1 MVHQEVVLGLATSAD
16 GRTFVAT
23 SRADSLLVGSL
34 VALRTTDGRTYLG
47 QVLNLEADGD
57 RGVRGV
63 ILGELTEAGLVPL
76 RSPFSEA
83 EVVGLVPEQVELL
96 QATSGSSLVIGSW
109 QLPGNTSGLHLRPQ
123 GFNRHTFLCGQS
135 GSGKTYALGVILEQL
150 ILKTRLPMVIM
161 DPNGDYVCLGEPRPD
176 APTELAEAIR
186 NTPID
191 VRGATGEHPLKVT
204 FLDLPKPVQAAV
216 LELDPIRDRAEYS
229 AWMDVDPASLR
240 QDLRAT
246 VEELLAGDDEHRA
259 FGQRVTNLGVGS
271 WPIWSGGVTTAEAG
285 QQTRA
290 QVLDLSGFENR
301 GEGLI
306 AAIAVVEDLWANRAG
321 RQPTLLVI
329 DEAHNLCPAEPTTP
343 LERVLVNRLIQIA
356 AEGRKY
362 GLWLLLATQRPSK
375 VHPQV
380 VSQCD
385 NLVLMRMNSSAD
397 LDELGRFFGFVPRG
411 MLDAS
416 PYFTQGELLM
426 AGGFIPVPS
435 FGRVG
440 QRLTVEPGTDVR
452 VPMPD

>member
-1 MVHQEVVLGLATSAD
+1 M
-16 GRTFVAT
+16 
-23 SRADSLLVGSL
+23 
-34 VALRTTDGRTYLG
+34 
-47 QVLNLEADGD
+47 
-57 RGVRGV
+57 
-63 ILGELTEAGLVPL
+63 
-76 RSPFSEA
+76 
-83 EVVGLVPEQVELL
+83 ELL